1 MNIGT
6 ETKRSQGG
14 PTTHGRPLLEY
25 LWRLAVRD
33 EFLSIRSVG
42 AELGSALSLS
52 LSLSLSRYLFIS
64 RADRAYNK
72 TSVLLGLSIHRV
84 SRWFEERPTL
94 LLLLVSSVATSY
106 SSVSPRHSLVSSFGT
121 SSSVLPW
128 LFDRDI
134 WNYSRSWCN
143 DSCEGLFDR
152 NRGKLMN
159 SDMNS
164 DAFRDFNGSLFE
176 CRWEILVL
184 FVNLFALEWRATHVF
199 FVPKL

>member
-84 SRWFEERPTL
+84 SR
-94 LLLLVSSVATSY
+94 
-106 SSVSPRHSLVSSFGT
+106 
-121 SSSVLPW
+121 
-128 LFDRDI
+128 
-134 WNYSRSWCN
+134 
-143 DSCEGLFDR
+143 
-152 NRGKLMN
+152 
-159 SDMNS
+159 
-164 DAFRDFNGSLFE
+164 
-176 CRWEILVL
+176 
-184 FVNLFALEWRATHVF
+184 
-199 FVPKL
+199 